1 MENWIKKMNEMFVE
15 NCYTNDNRVSII
27 IINDCTVRI
36 KVLSK
41 SIDIDVNGLSDYGL
55 MLVIMSQVDRLYAD
69 DDDDCIVSLNS
80 KYSEYIN

>member
-1 MENWIKKMNEMFVE
+1 MENWIKKMNEMFAE